1 MSGAALADRFLFRCG
16 SQSPPPAFALQEL
29 PREKQWEANN
39 ERLRRVPARI
49 RPAALRALPR
59 PETFTQPSW
68 AEPHSAP
75 TPVYFEGE
83 EARPYSVTCSAPQPR
98 QNGAERSLALGG
110 CIGKNTA
117 KATKNKQKEPPEN
130 VKSMK
135 RKLRK

>member
-75 TPVYFEGE
+75 STSKERERDPTASPALLRNRDKTRLK
-83 EARPYSVTCSAPQPR
+83 EAWP
-98 QNGAERSLALGG
+98 
-110 CIGKNTA
+110 
-117 KATKNKQKEPPEN
+117 
-130 VKSMK
+130 
-135 RKLRK
+135 